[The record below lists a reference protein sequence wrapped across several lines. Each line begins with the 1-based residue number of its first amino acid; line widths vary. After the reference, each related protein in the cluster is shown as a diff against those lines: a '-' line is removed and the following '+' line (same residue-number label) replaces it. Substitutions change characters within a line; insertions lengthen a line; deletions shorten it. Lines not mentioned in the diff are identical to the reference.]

1 MKNKNAYARYRL
13 IDQRLN
19 NTSIPAPK
27 LQDLVDYVS
36 EKLDMSVS
44 TSSIQKDIY
53 AMRYDSNLGFDAP
66 IEYDRYSRAYRYTE
80 ENYSISNI
88 PVSADDLKGL
98 EFAIS
103 ILEQF
108 KDIPAIKVFDDAI
121 AKIAASVKQN
131 VQNDASQNEVFVLDR
146 PNYFQGVE
154 HMPLIVD
161 AIKGRNEMILK
172 YQAFGKDERKHRI
185 HPYFIRE
192 YKGRLYLIAKAI
204 HATKEAKTL
213 TFSFDRI
220 NDVIKMHE
228 TFAEESISNKAYFDS
243 AIGISL
249 TDKGA
254 ENIELKFTPAQAN
267 YLKSQPL
274 HHSQKILEDTQA
286 AFSISLEVVI
296 NYEFMEKIKGYGAA
310 VQVIKPQSLIKI
322 IQQEAQEV
330 LKLYK

>member
-19 NTSIPAPK
+19 NTAIHAPK
-27 LQDLVDYVS
+27 LQDLVEYVS

-44 TSSIQKDIY
+44 VSSIQKDIY
-53 AMRYDSNLGFDAP
+53 AMRYDSNLGFNAP
-66 IEYDRYSRAYRYTE
+66 IAYDRYSRAYTYTE
-80 ENYSISNI
+80 DNYSISNI
-88 PVSADDLKGL
+88 PVSAEDLKGL

-108 KDIPAIKVFDDAI
+108 KDIPAIKIFDDAI

-131 VQNDASQNEVFVLDR
+131 VQNDAAQNQVFVLDR

-172 YQAFGKDERKHRI
+172 YQAFGKEERKHKI

-213 TFSFDRI
+213 TFSFDRM

-228 TFAEESISNKAYFDS
+228 TYAEESVSNKAYFD
-243 AIGISL
+243 ATIGISL

-254 ENIELKFTPAQAN
+254 EKIELKFMPAQAN

-274 HHSQKILEDTQA
+274 HHSQKILADDAKE
-286 AFSISLEVVI
+286 FRISLDVVI
-296 NYEFMEKIKGYGAA
+296 NYEFTEKVKGYGAS
-310 VQVIKPQSLIKI
+310 VQVIKPASLATLIKD
-322 IQQEAQEV
+322 EAQQV